1 VSNALIG
8 PAVDLSV
15 LVADAELTLMRKLD
29 EFGEVVELASREL
42 SPYKLTRYAED
53 LAATFHQFYAQCRVV
68 DPEQPELTSARL
80 FAADATRRALRC
92 VLALL
97 GVNAPESM

>member
-1 VSNALIG
+1 
-8 PAVDLSV
+8 
-15 LVADAELTLMRKLD
+15 
-29 EFGEVVELASREL
+29 
-42 SPYKLTRYAED
+42 
-53 LAATFHQFYAQCRVV
+53 VV
-68 DPEQPELTSARL
+68 DPEQPELSSARL